1 MGLFDGT
8 ELERPVLC
16 DRCGEDV
23 KVCGCEPILQVDSE
37 PEVAPEKQSLRVRVE
52 KRKRGKLM
60 TVVAGLRGSQQQR
73 QGVLT
78 ELKNTCGAGGT
89 IDEGNVEIQGDH
101 QERVCEQLKKMG
113 FRAR

>member
-16 DRCGEDV
+16 ERCGDDI
-23 KVCGCEPILQVDSE
+23 KVCGCEPILQVESE
-37 PEVAPEKQSLRVRVE
+37 PEITPEKQSLRVRVE

-60 TVVAGLRGSQQQR
+60 TVVAGFRGSQQQR
-73 QGVLT
+73 QSVLT

-89 IDEGNVEIQGDH
+89 IDDGNVEIQGDH
-101 QERVCEQLKKMG
+101 KERVCEHLKKMG
-113 FRAR
+113 FRAK